1 MNMQDTAT
9 AVKYRMP
16 IINVIL
22 TNESLGF
29 IEAEQDDMPQPHS
42 GIDLMDI
49 DFGKAASAMG
59 AKGFTVHNLAE
70 LKAAFQEAQGATGPV
85 VISERKCF
93 RRF

>member
-29 IEAEQDDMPQPHS
+29 IEAEQDDMP
-42 GIDLMDI
+42 
-49 DFGKAASAMG
+49 
-59 AKGFTVHNLAE
+59 
-70 LKAAFQEAQGATGPV
+70 
-85 VISERKCF
+85 
-93 RRF
+93 